1 MQLFLEAG
9 YRNKSSAGFTL
20 VEALV
25 IVLIIAV
32 LLALLFPAIA
42 GIQLKAE
49 GVVCSSR
56 LRNLWTAFSLHL
68 HDEAGWPQLPD
79 NIAIG
84 SLVEQRWWLETTSN
98 SIGLTKKDWTCPTV
112 SRMAG
117 KMTNGQ
123 QVYLISYLPTLFD
136 ARPTTPLKWL
146 RMPWFTEAVGSHGN
160 GNLSVRADGSVCPI
174 QDP

>member
-9 YRNKSSAGFTL
+9 YRNKSSAAFTL

-25 IVLIIAV
+25 VVLITGS
-32 LLALLFPAIA
+32 LLALLFPNISA
-42 GIQLKAE
+42 IQLKAE

-56 LRNLWTAFSLHL
+56 LRNLWTAFSLKL
-68 HDEAGWPQLPD
+68 HDEAGWPQLPT
-79 NIAIG
+79 NITIG
-84 SLVEQRWWLETTSN
+84 SLEEQQWWLESTSK
-98 SIGLTKKDWTCPTV
+98 SMGLTKRDWTCPTV
-112 SRMAG
+112 ARMAG
-117 KMTNGQ
+117 KMTNSQ

-136 ARPTTPLKWL
+136 DKPTTPSKWP